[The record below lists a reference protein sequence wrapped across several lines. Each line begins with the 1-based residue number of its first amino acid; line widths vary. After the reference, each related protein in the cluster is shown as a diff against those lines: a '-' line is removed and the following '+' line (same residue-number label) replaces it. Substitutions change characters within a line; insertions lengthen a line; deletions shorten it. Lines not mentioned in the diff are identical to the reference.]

1 MVKKS
6 SALTADE
13 KRAWIDRGADAPS
26 VARQCELLGLARSS
40 YYYAARPQS
49 EWNVRLLSMID
60 EQTTPT
66 PFYGVARVTYWL
78 RRQDQIIGPKRVR
91 RLMRTMGLEAIYPKP
106 RLSLG
111 GPQAVK
117 YPYLLKGLKVA
128 RPNQVWLADI
138 T

>member
-1 MVKKS
+1 MECSV
-6 SALTADE
+6 DE
-13 KRAWIDRGADAPS
+13 HD
-26 VARQCELLGLARSS
+26 
-40 YYYAARPQS
+40 
-49 EWNVRLLSMID
+49 D
-60 EQTTPT
+60 EQYTRT
-66 PFYGVARVTYWL
+66 PFYGVARMTYWQ